1 MATMA
6 VILMWSAEASAQSVA
21 GVRSRLA
28 VGDNKVT
35 IVEQS
40 EAAATVRTIE
50 QRPKRTKVNGFTVLI
65 LSDNS
70 RTAREN
76 AVKAKET
83 FEENFPE
90 TKVEM
95 YYESPS
101 FYVTAGRYLT
111 KEEAIIELW
120 RFRSVFPKA
129 ITQSREMDISEF
141 IIVPEDEAEEAEEEM
156 KDERWKTR
164 EMRTIF
170 PRLSFHDLFLPDLII
185 SFIFH
190 LSSI

>member
-1 MATMA
+1 MKKCFELAIVA
-6 VILMWSAEASAQSVA
+6 VCVMWGIEASAQSVA

-28 VGDNKVT
+28 VGANKVT

-40 EAAATVRTIE
+40 DAAATVKAVE
-50 QRPKRTKVNGFTVLI
+50 QRPKRTKVNGYTVLI

-129 ITQSREMDISEF
+129 ITQSRELDINEF
-141 IIVPEDEAEEAEEEM
+141 IINPDEQAEEADKQGKEDKEE
-156 KDERWKTR
+156 
-164 EMRTIF
+164 
-170 PRLSFHDLFLPDLII
+170 
-185 SFIFH
+185 
-190 LSSI
+190 

>member
-1 MATMA
+1 MKKFCELAIVA
-6 VILMWSAEASAQSVA
+6 VFVMWGIEASAQSVA

-28 VGDNKVT
+28 VGANKVT

-40 EAAATVRTIE
+40 DAAATVKAVE
-50 QRPKRTKVNGFTVLI
+50 QRPKRTKVNGYTVLI

-129 ITQSREMDISEF
+129 ITQSRELDINEF
-141 IIVPEDEAEEAEEEM
+141 IINPDEQAEEADKQGKEDKEE
-156 KDERWKTR
+156 
-164 EMRTIF
+164 
-170 PRLSFHDLFLPDLII
+170 
-185 SFIFH
+185 
-190 LSSI
+190 

>member
-1 MATMA
+1 MKRFFELAIVA

-28 VGDNKVT
+28 VGANKVT

-40 EAAATVRTIE
+40 EAAAAVRTVE

-129 ITQSREMDISEF
+129 ITQSREMDIEEF
-141 IIVPEDEAEEAEEEM
+141 IIRPEEE
-156 KDERWKTR
+156 KETEETKN
-164 EMRTIF
+164 
-170 PRLSFHDLFLPDLII
+170 
-185 SFIFH
+185 
-190 LSSI
+190 